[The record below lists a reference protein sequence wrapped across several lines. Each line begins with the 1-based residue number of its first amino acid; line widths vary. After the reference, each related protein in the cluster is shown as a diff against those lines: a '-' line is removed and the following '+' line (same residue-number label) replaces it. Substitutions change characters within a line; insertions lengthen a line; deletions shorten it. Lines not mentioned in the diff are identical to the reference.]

1 MMDTDDI
8 ARTARRAA
16 AACAG
21 LDAAGAARRLA
32 EDGILGLLAPEE
44 AGGLGLPLS
53 AAAPVVAAG
62 AAELL
67 PFPLAEAL
75 LLARLLA
82 RAAPDAAAAIVE
94 GREVATVAWRGALR
108 TEGGALHGAVGRA
121 AMAGEARWLVAALE
135 EGGAALVDLRA
146 AAPGAVTVEEDMSGL
161 DLERP
166 AALVTLRGVP
176 AAARI
181 AEGADWSALRADA
194 QLLRAAEMLGS
205 AEHCLEAAIAHVTQ
219 RRAFGR
225 PLVANQGLRFELARH
240 KLALENARHALG
252 HALAVA
258 GQDPRGQSI
267 ARLVARATAAEAGVL
282 LCEGAI
288 QLHGGMGFTWD
299 VPLHRHLRRVR
310 EAAAQCDPVGA
321 RAALAARVDEPAENE
336 QGWAA

>member
-44 AGGLGLPLS
+44 VGGLGLPLS
-53 AAAPVVAAG
+53 AAGPVVAAS

-67 PFPLAEAL
+67 SFPLTEAL

-82 RAAPDAAAAIVE
+82 SVAPDVAAGIVE
-94 GREVATVAWRGALR
+94 GEEVATIAWRGALR
-108 TEGGALHGAVGRA
+108 LEGSATLHGAVGRA
-121 AMAGEARWLVAALE
+121 AMAGEAQWLVAALE
-135 EGGAALVDLRA
+135 QGGAALVDLRA
-146 AAPGAVTVEEDMSGL
+146 GPGVAVEEDLSGL

-166 AALVTLRGVP
+166 SALVTLRG
-176 AAARI
+176 ARATRLI
-181 AEGADWSALRADA
+181 PDGPDWSALLADA
-194 QLLRAAEMLGS
+194 QLLRGAEMLGS

-240 KLALENARHALG
+240 KLALENARHALD

-267 ARLVARATAAEAGVL
+267 ARLVARATAAEAGVQ

-310 EAAAQCDPVGA
+310 EAAAQCDPTGA

>member
-1 MMDTDDI
+1 MSDTEEI

-32 EDGILGLLAPEE
+32 ADGILGLLAPEE
-44 AGGLGLPLS
+44 TGGLALPLP
-53 AAAPVVAAG
+53 AAAPVAAAD

-67 PFPLAEAL
+67 AFPLVEAL

-82 RAAPDAAAAIVE
+82 PLAPEVAAAVVAGE
-94 GREVATVAWRGALR
+94 AVATVAWRGALR
-108 TEGGALHGAVGRA
+108 LAENGALHGTVGRA
-121 AMAGEARWLVAALE
+121 AMAREARWLVAALE
-135 EGGAALVDLRA
+135 RGGAALVDLRA
-146 AAPGAVTVEEDMSGL
+146 GPGVAVEEDPSGL

-166 AALVTLRGVP
+166 AALVTVGGAR
-176 AAARI
+176 AARLI
-181 AEGADWSALRADA
+181 PDGPEWSALRADA
-194 QLLRAAEMLGS
+194 QLLRGAEMLGS
-205 AEHCLEAAIAHVTQ
+205 AERCLEAAIGHLSG

-225 PLVANQGLRFELARH
+225 PLVANQGLRFALARH
-240 KLALENARHALG
+240 KLALENARHALA

-258 GQDPRGQSI
+258 GQDPRGRSI
-267 ARLVARATAAEAGVL
+267 ARLVARVTAAEAGLL

-310 EAAAQCDPVGA
+310 EAAAQCDPAGA
-321 RAALAARVDEPAENE
+321 RAALAARLDEPAEE
-336 QGWAA
+336 EREWAA

>member
-21 LDAAGAARRLA
+21 LDASAAARRLA

-44 AGGLGLPLS
+44 VGGLGLPLS
-53 AAAPVVAAG
+53 MAAPVVAAG

-67 PFPLAEAL
+67 PFPLTEAL
-75 LLARLLA
+75 LLARLLG
-82 RAAPDAAAAIVE
+82 RSAPDTATAIVE
-94 GREVATVAWRGALR
+94 GREVATIAWRGALR
-108 TEGGALHGAVGRA
+108 AEGSGALHGTVGRA
-121 AMAGEARWLVAALE
+121 PMAGEARWLVAALE
-135 EGGAALVDLRA
+135 EGGAALIDLRA
-146 AAPGAVTVEEDMSGL
+146 ASGSVTVEEDMSSL

-176 AAARI
+176 AAQRI
-181 AEGADWSALRADA
+181 PAGADWSALLADA

-205 AEHCLEAAIAHVTQ
+205 GEHCMETAIAHITE

-240 KLALENARHALG
+240 KLALENAKHALD

-258 GQDPRGQSI
+258 GQDPHGQSI
-267 ARLVARATAAEAGVL
+267 ARLVARATAAEAGPM

-299 VPLHRHLRRVR
+299 VPMHRHLRRVR
-310 EAAAQCDPVGA
+310 DAAAQCDAIGA